1 MELAEEVDKLYKS
14 EDRILLERDQMSEEM
29 ISLRTTLQKLL
40 QDNLNSSA
48 GLEEKESVRR
58 ENEQLKLENELLTSS
73 QKNTADKLHV
83 VEKSMENLR
92 RELVK
97 ESQKCVDLAAWKD
110 QIVEKNKKLTAENE
124 R

>member
-14 EDRILLERDQMSEEM
+14 EDRILLERDQISEEM
-29 ISLRTTLQKLL
+29 ISLRTTIQKLL

>member
-29 ISLRTTLQKLL
+29 ISLRTTIQKLL

-97 ESQKCVDLAAWKD
+97 ESQKCVDLTAWKD